1 MIFTETKLNGV
12 FIIDIEPISDERGF
26 FARTFCKKEFLQRG
40 LDSEFVQCSISY
52 NKKRGTLRGMH
63 YQISPYDETKIVS
76 CIKGSIYDVVL
87 DLRPSSDTFRQWVA
101 VDLNDRNHRFLY
113 IPKGCAHGFQTMEDD
128 TEVYYQISEF
138 YHPESARG
146 LRWDDPAF
154 GIEWPIQV
162 ANVSAR
168 DLTFPLYE
176 L

>member
-1 MIFTETKLNGV
+1 M
-12 FIIDIEPISDERGF
+12 DIEPIADDRGF
-26 FARTFCKKEFLQRG
+26 FARTFCKREFEARG
-40 LDSEFVQCSISY
+40 LETNFVQCSISY

-63 YQISPYDETKIVS
+63 YQFSPYEETKIVS

-87 DLRPSSDTFRQWVA
+87 DLRLGSDTFREWVA
-101 VDLNDRNHRFLY
+101 VELNDRNHSFLY

-146 LRWDDPAF
+146 VRWNDSAF

-168 DLTFPLYE
+168 DQSYTYKR
-176 L
+176 

>member
-1 MIFTETKLNGV
+1 M
-12 FIIDIEPISDERGF
+12 DIEPIADDRGF
-26 FARTFCKKEFLQRG
+26 FARTFCKREFEARG
-40 LDSEFVQCSISY
+40 LETNFVQCSISY

-63 YQISPYDETKIVS
+63 YQFSPYEETKIVS

-87 DLRPSSDTFRQWVA
+87 DLRSDSDTFREWVA
-101 VDLNDRNHRFLY
+101 VELNDRNHSFLY

-146 LRWDDPAF
+146 VRWNDSAF

-168 DLTFPLYE
+168 DQSYTYKR
-176 L
+176 